1 MNINHFFVLSVADGD
16 RIAFPFSCGRAGVFR
31 TRLIVKSSLRAVRRR
46 HTRST
51 RRARVRRRIPWPQ
64 QRRVKRTRRA
74 AACAGRPLQAPKRRY
89 RPPRSNDRQPRNP
102 PPFATPLQPE
112 PRSTPLAASRP
123 RVPPPRCPGPRSG
136 PPAAAAVATP
146 ACSSPDG
153 AFCHGSR
160 RVLLRSACFF
170 FQEARLWPCELCGRL
185 RSRCRPHRRRHRC
198 VHGRRAASVD
208 GAGRPRLLASRVVV
222 RGERARIDFIATSN
236 LVRDAE
242 APPDR
247 PATPLRPARRPNAAL
262 RRFLQL
268 LARRYKR
275 DCGCSKC
282 SRAWYG
288 VSYAGCKYPGTSS
301 NR

>member
-1 MNINHFFVLSVADGD
+1 MVYIHVVYPHSTSRPVS
-16 RIAFPFSCGRAGVFR
+16 IAQGTCGYG
-31 TRLIVKSSLRAVRRR
+31 SLPVCPPEACVRPDM
-46 HTRST
+46 
-51 RRARVRRRIPWPQ
+51 AR
-64 QRRVKRTRRA
+64 
-74 AACAGRPLQAPKRRY
+74 AGRPPQAPKRRY

-123 RVPPPRCPGPRSG
+123 RVPPPQCPGPRSG

-222 RGERARIDFIATSN
+222 REERARIDFIATNN

-288 VSYAGCKYPGTSS
+288 VSYAACKYPGTSS